1 MIDPLVTKTL
11 SRFEIVKTFRYIY
24 EADWRDIKD
33 LVRPISGEVNPYGP
47 TYVPG
52 LRSTKCLDSTAV
64 DALEELASALHS
76 YLTSPVERWF
86 SLVITDPDVMDDPE
100 SLLWLE
106 QTADIIY
113 AEYARPEARFNTAI
127 HEVYLD
133 IGSYGTGIIGQEWI
147 DGHLMF
153 KGHGLP
159 DCWILENNLDTVDT
173 LFRMVRWRL
182 EQIEDEFGFLP
193 PELKRI
199 QENKQARDKLFRVIH
214 GVAPRG
220 TNGVF
225 KKTMPFE
232 SVWVCMETKELLR
245 DDGYMSFPYHCPRW
259 TKVAGEIYGRSPA
272 MKCLPDVRMLNAME
286 RTIIKA
292 AEKIVDPPLQVP
304 DDAFLT
310 PIRTSPGAILY
321 KEPNSEHI
329 EPLITQGNIPVGL
342 EYTDR
347 KREMIKRAFY
357 NDWIRMEKEKVEMTA
372 YETADRRDEKLRLIA
387 PMLGRQEVE
396 LLGPCIARSIELL
409 SRHNRLPP
417 PPKNIMGRL
426 MRVIYNSQA
435 SRAQLGTKAVAMGQF
450 VQELMPMAQIAPD
463 ILDIVDTDA
472 YARELAKARG
482 VSRLVLRSDDQ
493 LNAIRQKKQQA
504 QAMQQAVQV
513 AEPATKSIKNLAD
526 AAEKGGGLVG
536 NNI

>member
-1 MIDPLVTKTL
+1 
-11 SRFEIVKTFRYIY
+11 
-24 EADWRDIKD
+24 
-33 LVRPISGEVNPYGP
+33 
-47 TYVPG
+47 
-52 LRSTKCLDSTAV
+52 
-64 DALEELASALHS
+64 
-76 YLTSPVERWF
+76 
-86 SLVITDPDVMDDPE
+86 
-100 SLLWLE
+100 
-106 QTADIIY
+106 
-113 AEYARPEARFNTAI
+113 
-127 HEVYLD
+127 
-133 IGSYGTGIIGQEWI
+133 
-147 DGHLMF
+147 
-153 KGHGLP
+153 
-159 DCWILENNLDTVDT
+159 
-173 LFRMVRWRL
+173 
-182 EQIEDEFGFLP
+182 
-193 PELKRI
+193 
-199 QENKQARDKLFRVIH
+199 
-214 GVAPRG
+214 
-220 TNGVF
+220 
-225 KKTMPFE
+225 
-232 SVWVCMETKELLR
+232 
-245 DDGYMSFPYHCPRW
+245 
-259 TKVAGEIYGRSPA
+259 
-272 MKCLPDVRMLNAME
+272 ME